1 MRQIQKLGGQAVTG
15 AFSTVAGAIA
25 EAEAFI
31 RPVKARQW
39 DKTAKLLIDLY
50 TLPASHPISHLSLQI
65 CRKFKSPLQRIRTE
79 FQGICR
85 EKLETIKPYIV
96 PPWEPRISYDK
107 HTLTDNVDAAGLL
120 LREDRLLITTAAA
133 ANKHGIAYGI
143 AQALRYSWIATGMR
157 LDSRKTQ
164 NPYTAELQ
172 AIAAVLKG
180 IGSGLPPHL
189 NVLITTSNLT
199 VLQVLSNPARQSG
212 QYAIDS
218 IYKSKKEIERRGIGI
233 YWRWVST
240 AATFS
245 IRDRAKEEARKALKG
260 EIYPVGQQ

>member
-1 MRQIQKLGGQAVTG
+1 MRALTPSSARQLFGATVAPVVDYASFIWIHSLGTSTSKTMRQIQKLGGQAVTG

-85 EKLETIKPYIV
+85 EKLEIIKPYIV
-96 PPWEPRISYDK
+96 PPWEPRIGYDK

-120 LREDRLLITTAAA
+120 LREDRLLIITAAA

-143 AQALRYSWIATGMR
+143 AQASRYS
-157 LDSRKTQ
+157 
-164 NPYTAELQ
+164 
-172 AIAAVLKG
+172 
-180 IGSGLPPHL
+180 
-189 NVLITTSNLT
+189 
-199 VLQVLSNPARQSG
+199 
-212 QYAIDS
+212 
-218 IYKSKKEIERRGIGI
+218 
-233 YWRWVST
+233 
-240 AATFS
+240 
-245 IRDRAKEEARKALKG
+245 
-260 EIYPVGQQ
+260 